1 MMWETVKNLVY
12 FLGSIVDTEVLYHAV
27 LCVPLGLEALLDSS
41 ENVVKTDFLL
51 FFFFKH
57 KKQSVSSLAKL
68 QKAGDQ
74 QRPPASSV

>member
-1 MMWETVKNLVY
+1 MWETVKNLVY

-41 ENVVKTDFLL
+41 ENVVKTDFFL
-51 FFFFKH
+51 FFFKH